1 MTVRLI
7 RGNRIDGKAGDIV
20 EVSPAR
26 AAFLIRYGLGATCN
40 REREQTPED
49 ANRKETP
56 EDAEPKETPEDANRT
71 ETPEDAEPKETPED
85 QAKPETP
92 EKRKNNAKNKKTTK

>member
-7 RGNRIDGKAGDIV
+7 RDNRIDGKAGDIV

-49 ANRKETP
+49 ANWKETP

-92 EKRKNNAKNKKTTK
+92 EKRKNNTKNKKTTK